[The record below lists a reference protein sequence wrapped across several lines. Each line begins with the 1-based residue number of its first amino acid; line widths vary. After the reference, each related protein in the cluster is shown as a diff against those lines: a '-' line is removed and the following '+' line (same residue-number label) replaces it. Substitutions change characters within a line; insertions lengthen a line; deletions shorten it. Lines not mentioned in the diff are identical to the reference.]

1 MIGVF
6 EGRSSVVKVLA
17 IASGAA
23 VIAPS
28 LIALAAAVFAVLS
41 GVL

>member
-1 MIGVF
+1 MIDVF
-6 EGRSSVVKVLA
+6 ERRASLVKVLA

-28 LIALAAAVFAVLS
+28 LVALAAALIAVIS
-41 GVL
+41 GLL